1 MEEASGPPVE
11 VFPDNWQTLEVYIAM
26 TTQWRMGASGPERKR
41 RPIPIGL
48 DYGCLLGKHG
58 VMAMLGVRRGDRPE
72 VFDGIQIMES
82 AALKYINK
90 D

>member
-11 VFPDNWQTLEVYIAM
+11 VFPDNWQTLEVYMAM
-26 TTQWRMGASGPERKR
+26 TTQWRMGASG
-41 RPIPIGL
+41 PIGL

-72 VFDGIQIMES
+72 VFSGIQIMES